1 MEKTITF
8 NLDDDQTFSGRLA
21 LAEDFAPGS
30 SPMVLLAHGAANTM
44 DHPLLVF
51 LCREL
56 ARSGLSCLRFNFPYS
71 EAGRSKPDAQPTL
84 EAAWRRVLAQVKTDP
99 DLAPRHVVAAGK
111 SLGGRVASQMAAN
124 GQLPADGLIFYGYP
138 LHLPGRKDILRDA
151 HLSAIKS
158 PMLFFA
164 GTRDPFCDLDLM
176 RPVCRRLG
184 DQATLEIIDGGDHSF
199 DPPAGAGPEARDQA
213 YRRLLERSVA
223 WIEATID
230 GGEAL
235 PLPPQGGAPDNR

>member
-1 MEKTITF
+1 MEQRIALTL
-8 NLDDDQTFSGRLA
+8 NDGQPFSGRLQA
-21 LAEDFAPGS
+21 AENFVPGS
-30 SPMVLLAHGAANTM
+30 STLVLLAHGAANTM
-44 DHPLLVF
+44 DHPLLVY

-71 EAGRSKPDAQPTL
+71 EAGRSKPDGQATL
-84 EAAWRRVLAQVKTDP
+84 EAAWHRVLAHVKTDP

-138 LHLPGRKDILRDA
+138 LHPPGRKDTLRDA
-151 HLSAIKS
+151 HLAAIEA

-184 DQATLEIIDGGDHSF
+184 ERATLEIIDGGDHSF
-199 DPPAGAGPEARDQA
+199 DPPAAAGPDARDQA
-213 YRRLLERSVA
+213 YRRILERSVA
-223 WIEATID
+223 WVSAHF
-230 GGEAL
+230 
-235 PLPPQGGAPDNR
+235 PCP

>member
-30 SPMVLLAHGAANTM
+30 SSLVLLAHGAANTL

-71 EAGRSKPDAQPTL
+71 EAGRSKPDGQATL
-84 EAAWRRVLAQVKTDP
+84 EAAWRRVLAHVKTDP
-99 DLAPRHVVAAGK
+99 ALAPRHVVAAGK
-111 SLGGRVASQMAAN
+111 SMGGRVASQMAAN
-124 GQLPADGLIFYGYP
+124 GQLAADGLIFYGYP
-138 LHLPGRKDILRDA
+138 LHPPGRKDTLRDA
-151 HLSAIKS
+151 HLPAIGV

-184 DQATLEIIDGGDHSF
+184 ARATLEIVDGGDHSF
-199 DPPAGAGPEARDQA
+199 DLPAAAGPEARDRA
-213 YRRLLERSVA
+213 YRRILEQSVA
-223 WIEATID
+223 WIA
-230 GGEAL
+230 ARF
-235 PLPPQGGAPDNR
+235 PRP